1 MLVSIRTGIFLE
13 PVSQIVAKEL
23 VGAVEVDDSM
33 EKTRL
38 IAEVITIA
46 EAKRVAQHG
55 QFGNSVPLSELR
67 GNAGSLPVTEEI
79 P

>member
-1 MLVSIRTGIFLE
+1 MIVSIRQGIFLE
-13 PVSQIVAKEL
+13 PVSQIVAKEV

-46 EAKRVAQHG
+46 AANWVAQHG
-55 QFGNSVPLSELR
+55 QFGSSVR
-67 GNAGSLPVTEEI
+67 FR
-79 P
+79 